1 MTLFIVCIAGTGL
14 SYFLGLRSP
23 SRSRGT
29 VSGWIAS
36 LAIGVILALLYYAYS
51 AYGLLF
57 SLDSF
62 LQ

>member
-1 MTLFIVCIAGTGL
+1 MTLFVFCIAGTGL
-14 SYFLGLRSP
+14 SYFLGLRST
-23 SRSRGT
+23 RRFRGT

-36 LAIGVILALLYYAYS
+36 LAIGIILALLYYVYS

-57 SLDSF
+57 SLDTL